1 MNSNIEDLAY
11 QAADKT
17 KFFSPLAEWE
27 QASEFLQIFAELLIR
42 ECTLEVNRYIV
53 DMDGAIRSLPEHV
66 LQDRFEI

>member
-27 QASEFLQIFAELLIR
+27 QTSEFLQIFAELIIR
-42 ECTLEVNRYIV
+42 DSTLEVNQYITDV
-53 DMDGAIRSLPEHV
+53 GGIICSLPEHV
-66 LQDRFEI
+66 LQDRFEV